1 VRRSNE
7 LRRRRVAIDRRV
19 AFVAVAL
26 GAIVLAC
33 TVGVARAPAPAPV
46 VNRPDPAAARELVAL
61 MRAGE
66 GASWLVTYDFTRT
79 LPSGSTL
86 RQVMREGR
94 TPALHVLYSG
104 TAMTVDRGSQTYVC
118 NLVDDRSS
126 CDATPGGRA
135 LPASEVLRVAV
146 SVGAYAVRRLPE
158 RLISGQPSGCFRVFA
173 TGSATLPD
181 LGTDTDMCLF
191 ADGVPSSQRISRT
204 TGVVDERVAR
214 SVKRGVPT
222 SAIEALERSFG
233 PAAARKYP

>member
-1 VRRSNE
+1 LVC
-7 LRRRRVAIDRRV
+7 
-19 AFVAVAL
+19 AV
-26 GAIVLAC
+26 GIVH
-33 TVGVARAPAPAPV
+33 APGPTPV

-79 LPSGSTL
+79 LPNGSKL

-94 TPALHVLYSG
+94 TPALHVLASG
-104 TAMTVDRGSQTYVC
+104 SAMTVERGNQTYVC
-118 NLVDDRSS
+118 NLVANRSS

-146 SVGAYAVRRLPE
+146 SVGAYAVRPLPG
-158 RLISGQPSGCFRVFA
+158 RVVAGQKSRCFRVFA

-181 LGTDTDMCLF
+181 LGTDTDMCVF
-191 ADGVPSSQRISRT
+191 TDGVPSSQRIVRT

-214 SVKRGVPT
+214 SVKRGVAT

-233 PAAARKYP
+233 PTAARKYP

>member
-1 VRRSNE
+1 MRRSNE

-19 AFVAVAL
+19 AFGAVAV
-26 GAIVLAC
+26 GAIALVC
-33 TVGVARAPAPAPV
+33 TVGVARSPAPAPV
-46 VNRPDPAAARELVAL
+46 VNRPDPVAARELVAL

-66 GASWLVTYDFTRT
+66 GASWLATYDFTRT
-79 LPSGSTL
+79 LANGSEL
-86 RQVMREGR
+86 RQRMREGR

-104 TAMTVDRGSQTYVC
+104 TAMTVERGKQTYVC

-126 CDATPGGRA
+126 CEATPGGRA

-146 SVGAYAVRRLPE
+146 SVGAYAVRRLPGQV
-158 RLISGQPSGCFRVFA
+158 IAGQPSRCFRVFA

-191 ADGVPSSQRISRT
+191 TDGVPASQRIVRT

-214 SVKRGVPT
+214 SVKRGVRT
-222 SAIEALERSFG
+222 SAIEALARSFG
-233 PAAARKYP
+233 PAARLKYP